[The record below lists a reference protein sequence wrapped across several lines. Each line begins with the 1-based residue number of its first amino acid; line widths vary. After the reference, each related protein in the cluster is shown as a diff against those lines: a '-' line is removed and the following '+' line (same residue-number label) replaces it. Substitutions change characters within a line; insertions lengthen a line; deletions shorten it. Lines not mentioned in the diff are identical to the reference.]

1 MALSAAEIRAAAE
14 KRRKV
19 EEVAVEELGGTV
31 RLRALSAADWLR
43 GEFETKQAEAQGR
56 DPEEVAFGYIAR
68 SWIDENG
75 ALLFPLEEGVA
86 LVRTLDSP
94 TYTRLLKAVLRL
106 NGRAADAIEDS
117 AKN

>member
-1 MALSAAEIRAAAE
+1 MPLTATEIRAAAE

-19 EEVAVEELGGTV
+19 EEVEVDELGGTV

-43 GEFETKQAEAQGR
+43 GEFETRQSEAQGR

-75 ALLFPLEEGVA
+75 ELLFPLEEGIA
-86 LVRTLDSP
+86 LVRTLDGA
-94 TYTRLLKAVLRL
+94 TYSRLLKAVLRL
-106 NGRAADAIEDS
+106 NGRTAEAIEG
-117 AKN
+117 AEKN